1 MCEESLKHHEALKIG
16 QLVMSTAGHDTNCIY
31 VVYKKIEDNH
41 IYVVDGKYKTT
52 QKPKRKNIKHLQ
64 KLSQCVD
71 GHLDDLTIKRV
82 IKQYLTKRQK

>member
-1 MCEESLKHHEALKIG
+1 MCEESLKHHEALKVG
-16 QLVMSTAGHDTNCIY
+16 QLVMSKAGHDSNCIY
-31 VVYKKIEDNH
+31 VVYNIEGSD

-64 KLSQCVD
+64 KLSQCID

>member
-1 MCEESLKHHEALKIG
+1 MCEESLKYHEALKIG
-16 QLVMSTAGHDTNCIY
+16 QLVLSKAGHDKDCVY
-31 VVYKKIEDNH
+31 VVYNIEGND

-64 KLSQCVD
+64 KISQCLE